1 MKTNKMLLI
10 IIFIVSAVNAQNMR
24 QNASFSLFS
33 DNKASQPG
41 DAVTIIVME
50 STHASNNAETS
61 AGRSSEVGLGMSGG
75 IDKTS
80 LPNVNFD
87 MNTNNDFSGKGSTA
101 TSGSIRTKISAVV
114 DSVLANGNLIIRGS
128 KRISINGEDQVV
140 KIRGTIRQSDIS
152 TENTVLS
159 QNISDADI
167 SFEGNGII
175 DNAQKPGWLT
185 KLFHWLF

>member
-1 MKTNKMLLI
+1 
-10 IIFIVSAVNAQNMR
+10 MR

-41 DAVTIIVME
+41 DAVTIIVLE

-87 MNTNNDFSGKGSTA
+87 LNTNNDFSGKGSTA

-114 DSVLANGNLIIRGS
+114 DTVLANGNLIIRGS

-167 SFEGNGII
+167 SFEGNGLI
-175 DNAQKPGWLT
+175 DNAQKPGLLT